1 LAVTHVVVGMAC
13 VAALEAARRRRTAP
27 TAA

>member
-1 LAVTHVVVGMAC
+1 VTHVVVGVAC
-13 VAALEAARRRRTAP
+13 VAALEAARRRTAP

>member
-1 LAVTHVVVGMAC
+1 VTHVVVGVAC
-13 VAALEAARRRRTAP
+13 VLALEAARRRRTAP